1 MKIVCICDAGVPEML
16 MQMMIG
22 LPGCEVKLYT
32 EQTLTDVKA
41 LTMALRQAEVS
52 GAESC
57 SASGEMLAA
66 VKDAEA
72 IVTHS
77 APVNRAVLDAAP
89 GLKYVGVLR
98 TGTENVNVDLC
109 TERGIKVINAEG
121 RNAVAVAD
129 QTVGMM
135 ISEMRNIARGHAAL
149 MNGQWVKMF
158 PNVFYSRDMRNCTV
172 GIIGVGKIGS
182 MVAERLKGFGCR
194 ILGCD
199 IFLPEEEII
208 RRGCDEAVSK
218 EELLR
223 RSDIVTMHMVYEA
236 GDPALIGE
244 EEIALMKKTAILINC
259 ARAGLVDTD
268 ALVKALSEGRLGG
281 AAVDVFEEEPL
292 PEDHP
297 YLKLPNITITPH
309 SAGTTIDAF
318 GNSVAIIRG
327 QFEQLLSGAEPANLI
342 N

>member
-16 MQMMIG
+16 MQMMKG
-22 LPGCEVKLYT
+22 LPGCEVELYT

-57 SASGEMLAA
+57 SASDEMLAA

-89 GLKYVGVLR
+89 GLRYVGVLR

-135 ISEMRNIARGHAAL
+135 LSEMRNIARGHAAL

-236 GDPALIGE
+236 GDHVLIGE

-297 YLKLPNITITPH
+297 YLKLPNITVTPH

-327 QFEQLLSGAEPANLI
+327 QFEQLISGAKPANLI

>member
-16 MQMMIG
+16 MQMMKG
-22 LPGCEVKLYT
+22 LPGCEVELYT

-57 SASGEMLAA
+57 SASAEMLAA

-135 ISEMRNIARGHAAL
+135 LSEMRNIARGHAAL

-297 YLKLPNITITPH
+297 YLKLPNITVTPH

-327 QFEQLLSGAEPANLI
+327 QFEQLLSGADPTNLI

>member
-16 MQMMIG
+16 MQMMKG
-22 LPGCEVKLYT
+22 LPGCEVELYT

-77 APVNRAVLDAAP
+77 APVNKAVLDAAP

-98 TGTENVNVDLC
+98 TGTENVNVELC

-135 ISEMRNIARGHAAL
+135 LSEMRNIARGHAAL

-297 YLKLPNITITPH
+297 YLKLPNVTVTPH

>member
-16 MQMMIG
+16 MQMMKG
-22 LPGCEVKLYT
+22 LPDCDIELYT
-32 EQTLTDVKA
+32 EQSLMDIRA

-57 SASGEMLAA
+57 AVSEELLAA
-66 VKDAEA
+66 VRDAEA
-72 IVTHS
+72 IVTHA

-89 GLKYVGVLR
+89 DLKYVGVLR
-98 TGTENVNVDLC
+98 TGTENVNVQLC
-109 TERGIKVINAEG
+109 TERGIRVINAEG

-135 ISEMRNIARGHAAL
+135 LSEMRNIARGHAAL
-149 MNGQWVKMF
+149 MNGNWVKMF
-158 PNVFYSRDMRNCTV
+158 PNVYYSRDMKNCTV

-182 MVAERLKGFGCR
+182 MVAQRLKGFGCR

-199 IFLPEEEII
+199 IFLPEEEIL

-218 EELLR
+218 EELLK
-223 RSDIVTMHMVYEA
+223 RSDIVTMHMVYES

-244 EEIALMKKTAILINC
+244 EELALMKKSAILINC
-259 ARAGLVDTD
+259 ARAGLVDTAALVD
-268 ALVKALSEGRLGG
+268 ALAAGRLGG

-297 YLKLPNITITPH
+297 YLSLPNITVTPH

-327 QFEQLLSGAEPANLI
+327 QFEQLLSGQQPSNLI